1 MTDSLFSSQMTK
13 PHPLDDQ
20 YQLLNLSILA
30 ECSHVTVVALNR
42 PSKRNAINR
51 QLWVEIGDA
60 FRRLGSLG
68 DGCRC
73 ILLTGKGKAFSAGI
87 DISDPSFF
95 PQPAGGDTED
105 DDDIAHQ
112 GMAFLPKVRAMQECF
127 TALETCSVPV
137 VAAIHGSCIGA
148 GIDLACCCD
157 IRLCAPG
164 TVFSVREVR
173 LGLAAD
179 IGTLQRLPKITG
191 HDSRVRELCLT
202 GESFD
207 DQEALRIGF
216 VSRVTHDLWSDAAA
230 LCTSISSNSPVAVAG
245 TKRSLVYSRDHTVQ
259 EGLDHIASHNAMALM
274 TKDLAA
280 SFVAAASRTQPIF
293 EDLPPFSRL

>member
-1 MTDSLFSSQMTK
+1 MTDSLFSSTETE

-20 YQLLNLSILA
+20 YQLLSLSILA
-30 ECSHVTVVALNR
+30 KCPHVTVVALNR

-73 ILLTGKGKAFSAGI
+73 ILLTGQGKAFSAGI
-87 DISDPSFF
+87 DISDQSFF
-95 PQPAGGDTED
+95 PQSAQGDDD
-105 DDDIAHQ
+105 DDDIAHR

-127 TALETCSVPV
+127 TALEACYVPV

-157 IRLCAPG
+157 VRLCAPG

-179 IGTLQRLPKITG
+179 IGTLQRLPTITG

-202 GESFD
+202 GENFD
-207 DQEALRIGF
+207 DHEALRIGF
-216 VSRVTHDLWSDAAA
+216 VSRVTHNLWSDAAA
-230 LCTSISSNSPVAVAG
+230 LCTLISSNSPVAVVG

-280 SFVAAASRTQPIF
+280 SFVAAASRTHPIF